1 MTIRPLRCDEIASLV
16 HLCGE
21 HTDYEKADYAP
32 EGKSEPL
39 RRAMT
44 IGECGGTC
52 HSVDRVYKALDALV
66 SVGKPVICNQVL
78 PNRFGVTPATQVPI
92 RSSPGTTSL

>member
-21 HTDYEKADYAP
+21 HAAYEKADYAS
-32 EGKSEPL
+32 EGKSESL

-44 IGECGGTC
+44 NRRVRRYLPLRGSRTIG
-52 HSVDRVYKALDALV
+52 
-66 SVGKPVICNQVL
+66 PV
-78 PNRFGVTPATQVPI
+78 P
-92 RSSPGTTSL
+92 